1 MSNVH
6 GSPADRGSADAYYGR
21 QARPHYNQVQE
32 NGSMKRIERE
42 DMTDEQIQDYLRA
55 YEKEEDRKS
64 HGAVFMT
71 RPNKLKSATKTY
83 NLLMR
88 QRQWD
93 MLSRKSHEL
102 TTLTRQQVS
111 AADIIRL
118 CIDMNMEETCNEIE
132 RRYRAQNY

>member
-1 MSNVH
+1 
-6 GSPADRGSADAYYGR
+6 
-21 QARPHYNQVQE
+21 
-32 NGSMKRIERE
+32 
-42 DMTDEQIQDYLRA
+42 
-55 YEKEEDRKS
+55 
-64 HGAVFMT
+64 MT

-102 TTLTRQQVS
+102 TTLTKQQVS

-118 CIDMNMEETCNEIE
+118 CIDMHMEETCNEIE